1 MATQP
6 TYVTLQRPLIVPQEK
21 RTMSKRNNTGSHGL
35 PYCLLPDVSTADA
48 RTDCVQM
55 IEETT
60 EYVIASV
67 EVITATKGVLINS
80 ALRTAAEAIF
90 TPSHT

>member
-1 MATQP
+1 
-6 TYVTLQRPLIVPQEK
+6 
-21 RTMSKRNNTGSHGL
+21 MSQCNKADSHGL
-35 PYCLLPDVSTADA
+35 PYSLLPDVSTANA
-48 RTDCVQM
+48 RSDCVQM

-60 EYVIASV
+60 HYVIASV

-90 TPSHT
+90 TPSRT

>member
-1 MATQP
+1 MS
-6 TYVTLQRPLIVPQEK
+6 QRNE
-21 RTMSKRNNTGSHGL
+21 MDSHGL

-48 RTDCVQM
+48 RSDCVQM

-60 EYVIASV
+60 DHVIASV

-80 ALRTAAEAIF
+80 ALRTAAEGHRIL
-90 TPSHT
+90 S

>member
-1 MATQP
+1 
-6 TYVTLQRPLIVPQEK
+6 
-21 RTMSKRNNTGSHGL
+21 MSQCDKADSHGL
-35 PYCLLPDVSTADA
+35 PSCLLPDVSTANA
-48 RTDCVQM
+48 RSDCVQM

-60 EYVIASV
+60 HYVIASV

-90 TPSHT
+90 TPSRT

>member
-1 MATQP
+1 
-6 TYVTLQRPLIVPQEK
+6 
-21 RTMSKRNNTGSHGL
+21 
-35 PYCLLPDVSTADA
+35 
-48 RTDCVQM
+48 M

-60 EYVIASV
+60 HYVIASV

-90 TPSHT
+90 TPSRT